1 MEKALLLLTIEIAV
15 IISAS
20 RLLGVVFRRLH
31 QPHAI
36 GEIVAG
42 ILLGPSLLGWVAPS
56 VAATLFPPAILPF
69 LRILSE
75 YGVLFFM
82 FLVGLELDP
91 MLLHGRGR
99 AAMVISHVS
108 IIAPFCLGIL
118 LALVLYARF
127 SSDAVAFMS
136 FALFL
141 GAAMSVTAFPVLA
154 RILIERDLLK
164 TKVGALTITCAAV
177 DDVTAWCLLAFVVA
191 TVRATGIRQALM
203 TVGLALLYIGV
214 MYCVVRPVLARLRS
228 LYEHSG
234 RLSQNLV
241 ATMFVLAL
249 CSAAVTECIGIH
261 AIFGAFMMGAMVP
274 KQGDFVRELT
284 EKIED
289 FAVVFLL
296 PIYFAYTGLRT
307 QIGLLDSLDLWLFC
321 VLVIGVAT
329 LGKFGGSAL
338 AARITGLEWREAC
351 ALGVLMNTRGL
362 MELIILN
369 IGLDL
374 GVISPALFAMMVLMA
389 IVTTIITT
397 PALAAIYPIER
408 LRAELP
414 EPEAEAEG
422 SAVLVPVAL
431 ASSGPALLDVAVAL
445 ADGDNPRIY
454 TLHVARPQDRGTLG
468 ARVLQGSPS
477 GYDALAPLLTHA
489 QARGLQV
496 RPLTIVSRSP
506 AADICDVARA
516 KGVGLIVMGWHK
528 PVFSQ
533 AVLGGTVQQVMK
545 KSAATVV
552 VFIDRGRGFPPRRLL
567 LPYAG
572 TAHDRAALLLASRL
586 AKRFGTHVTLLHV
599 VRPGRPQPRI
609 EREVQKA
616 FAREVPPPVAGSTR
630 LMVVESSHPVET
642 VLREAGGYDLT
653 ILGVGEEWQLEPH
666 IFGRRPERVAAQ
678 CPTSLLIVR
687 A

>member
-1 MEKALLLLTIEIAV
+1 M
-15 IISAS
+15 
-20 RLLGVVFRRLH
+20 
-31 QPHAI
+31 
-36 GEIVAG
+36 
-42 ILLGPSLLGWVAPS
+42 
-56 VAATLFPPAILPF
+56 
-69 LRILSE
+69 
-75 YGVLFFM
+75 
-82 FLVGLELDP
+82 
-91 MLLHGRGR
+91 
-99 AAMVISHVS
+99 
-108 IIAPFCLGIL
+108 
-118 LALVLYARF
+118 
-127 SSDAVAFMS
+127 
-136 FALFL
+136 
-141 GAAMSVTAFPVLA
+141 
-154 RILIERDLLK
+154 
-164 TKVGALTITCAAV
+164 
-177 DDVTAWCLLAFVVA
+177 
-191 TVRATGIRQALM
+191 
-203 TVGLALLYIGV
+203 
-214 MYCVVRPVLARLRS
+214 
-228 LYEHSG
+228 
-234 RLSQNLV
+234 
-241 ATMFVLAL
+241 
-249 CSAAVTECIGIH
+249 
-261 AIFGAFMMGAMVP
+261 
-274 KQGDFVRELT
+274 
-284 EKIED
+284 
-289 FAVVFLL
+289 
-296 PIYFAYTGLRT
+296 
-307 QIGLLDSLDLWLFC
+307 
-321 VLVIGVAT
+321 AT

-397 PALAAIYPIER
+397 PALAAIYPIEQ

-431 ASSGPALLDVAVAL
+431 ASSGRALLDVAVAL

-454 TLHVARPQDRGTLG
+454 ALHVARPQDRGTLG
-468 ARVLQGSPS
+468 ARVLQRSPS
-477 GYDALAPLLTHA
+477 GNDALAPLLTHA

-496 RPLTIVSRSP
+496 CPLIIVSSSP

-545 KSAATVV
+545 QSAATVV
-552 VFIDRGRGFPPRRLL
+552 VFIDRGRGFPPQRLL

-599 VRPGRPQPRI
+599 VRPGRPQPRL

-616 FAREVPPPVAGSTR
+616 FACEVPPPAAGSTR

-642 VLREAGGYDLT
+642 VLREAEGYDLT